1 MEIKKLKNYYKNFY
15 IKLKQ
20 ADFKLIYENLKNFKL
35 DDFKNINYKLL
46 FKNIY
51 SSPLAKPVTGLFSAS
66 MLLIFLL
73 LPKLY
78 SLNSSLKKV
87 KLYEKESSNLPIKI
101 AEFNKKNSELQDIK
115 IKMLE
120 IDDSFLKK
128 ENIIY
133 ISQLINKSAQKANVK
148 INFFAPINNAN
159 SSKLCKSSIA
169 QTKSKKFSKLRRKKL
184 KSKNNLIEDRFY
196 EVNFVSDYL
205 DIIQFLN
212 QIQLFDVTIIPYC
225 LEVNGKQLSNFNS
238 KNLNNDI
245 TSIITP
251 LNKLS
256 NPIQSEKETIQ
267 LNKDA
272 QQGLVETRIV
282 LQIPSFTR

>member
-1 MEIKKLKNYYKNFY
+1 M
-15 IKLKQ
+15 
-20 ADFKLIYENLKNFKL
+20 
-35 DDFKNINYKLL
+35 
-46 FKNIY
+46 
-51 SSPLAKPVTGLFSAS
+51 
-66 MLLIFLL
+66 
-73 LPKLY
+73 
-78 SLNSSLKKV
+78 
-87 KLYEKESSNLPIKI
+87 
-101 AEFNKKNSELQDIK
+101 
-115 IKMLE
+115 
-120 IDDSFLKK
+120 
-128 ENIIY
+128 
-133 ISQLINKSAQKANVK
+133 K